1 MITTNELELT
11 LEDHQKAKTELSFLL
26 EIFADTIVELMG
38 GATATVGRLAGCHM
52 AEKLPVYLPNPTP
65 ENVLEA
71 VREHLSSGYDISIRH
86 DDSGAELTFG
96 QCAIRDIL
104 KERNIAVGGDL
115 CKVFHFTL
123 AGIANQL
130 LGKAAKGSIVTP
142 GDERCVTRIDIRG
155 A

>member
-1 MITTNELELT
+1 MITTNEIELT
-11 LEDHQKAKTELSFLL
+11 LADHQKAKTEISFLL

-65 ENVLEA
+65 ENVFAA
-71 VREHLSSGYDISIRH
+71 VQEHFSSGYEISVKH
-86 DDSGAELTFG
+86 DDKGAELTFG
-96 QCAIRDIL
+96 RCAIREIL

-123 AGIANQL
+123 AGITNRL
-130 LGKAAKGSIVTP
+130 LGKGAKGLIVTP
-142 GDERCVTRIDIRG
+142 GNQQCATRIDINHN
-155 A
+155 